1 MGEYKAAKSRGTA
14 DPHGNDSTP
23 VLVSLYFQRTANG
36 VAPYPVHVLGAY
48 RGVLG
53 VYERCTGVY

>member
-53 VYERCTGVY
+53 K